1 MNFKETFKSICIE
14 NEIRWPKGL
23 GLNFKDYMAHS
34 LDRNVIVYLA
44 NSFNYLF
51 GSAYFNWVQ
60 DVYLSS
66 EKVESMED
74 QGVTWVKHYNKKF
87 KEDAAAFQLYYKARN
102 LEVAD
107 RRDLAELHFSNIIRL
122 FPDSYWAS
130 VSNIRILQ

>member
-23 GLNFKDYMAHS
+23 GINFKDYMAHS

-66 EKVESMED
+66 EKVESIED
-74 QGVTWVKHYNKKF
+74 QGVNWVKHYNEKF
-87 KEDAAAFQLYYKARN
+87 KEDAAAFQL
-102 LEVAD
+102 
-107 RRDLAELHFSNIIRL
+107 
-122 FPDSYWAS
+122 
-130 VSNIRILQ
+130 